1 MKIRNG
7 FVSNSSSSSFILY
20 GWKINKDLFDQLNLK
35 DEEGE
40 SISFENFNDWLW
52 DQDFDFEED
61 YQDYPNSTFY
71 LGDKRSWDYGI
82 DEYDLDSF
90 RTEEILNV
98 LREKF
103 PILDTIEPK
112 IYCGTVTE

>member
-20 GWKINKDLFDQLNLK
+20 GWKIDKDIFDKLDLK
-35 DEEGE
+35 DEAGE
-40 SISFENFNDWLW
+40 SLLFEDFNEWLW
-52 DQDFDFEED
+52 DQEFDFEED
-61 YQDYPNSTFY
+61 YTDYIFY

-90 RTEEILNV
+90 RTEETLNM

-103 PILDTIEPK
+103 PFLNTIEPK
-112 IYCGTVTE
+112 IYCGTVSG